1 MDYVKKNIVNF
12 KDFSKEEE
20 KQELSKLKRGF
31 IKNSNDTHSFPN
43 NSKYKFNKVTRKMDE
58 LSLDMVEDSIEAI
71 EEMDESIK
79 YSYSELERKL
89 DDIIDSNIT
98 EIEYEGTEIDKDT
111 MKYEIINLI
120 REITGEDI

>member
-1 MDYVKKNIVNF
+1 
-12 KDFSKEEE
+12 
-20 KQELSKLKRGF
+20 
-31 IKNSNDTHSFPN
+31 
-43 NSKYKFNKVTRKMDE
+43 MDE

-98 EIEYEGTEIDKDT
+98 EIKYEGAEIKDT
-111 MKYEIINLI
+111 MKYEINLI
-120 REITGEDI
+120 HEITGEIYKKKVLNYSFFFITI

>member
-1 MDYVKKNIVNF
+1 
-12 KDFSKEEE
+12 
-20 KQELSKLKRGF
+20 
-31 IKNSNDTHSFPN
+31 
-43 NSKYKFNKVTRKMDE
+43 MDE

-89 DDIIDSNIT
+89 DGIIDSNIT
-98 EIEYEGTEIDKDT
+98 EIKYEGKEIDKD